1 MQAALNMLKS
11 DSKPVSQRD
20 ISESGEQQFIE
31 RDIANHIFG
40 NSPTLLALCLTVI
53 GLIKIYASL
62 QRITTLA
69 DNLLFISVAA
79 FLVATVF
86 SYMALRSRSRKRRQM
101 FGDIA
106 DWAFMSGLGLTTFV
120 ALFITFTLVG

>member
-1 MQAALNMLKS
+1 MLKS
-11 DSKPVSQRD
+11 QAKPLIRH
-20 ISESGEQQFIE
+20 EAEENGEQQVLE
-31 RDIANHIFG
+31 RDLANHIFA

-69 DNLLFISVAA
+69 DNILLFSVAA
-79 FLVATVF
+79 FLVATIC
-86 SYMALRSRSRKRRQM
+86 SYMALRSRTRKRRKL

-106 DWAFMSGLGLTTFV
+106 DWTFMSGLCLASFV
-120 ALFITFTLVG
+120 ALFVTFSLVG

>member
-1 MQAALNMLKS
+1 MLKS
-11 DSKPVSQRD
+11 DRKLTTRRD
-20 ISESGEQQFIE
+20 MNENGEQQLIE
-31 RDIANHIFG
+31 RDIASHVFG

-79 FLVATVF
+79 FLVATIS
-86 SYMALRSRSRKRRQM
+86 SYMALRCRTQKRRRV

-106 DWAFMSGLGLTTFV
+106 DWAFISGLCVTMFV

>member
-1 MQAALNMLKS
+1 MLKS
-11 DSKPVSQRD
+11 ESKPVTHSDVNENGRQQLIDRD
-20 ISESGEQQFIE
+20 ITG
-31 RDIANHIFG
+31 HIFG

-79 FLVATVF
+79 FLVATIF
-86 SYMALRSRSRKRRQM
+86 SYMALRSKTRNHRKVY
-101 FGDIA
+101 GNVA
-106 DWAFMSGLGLTTFV
+106 DWAFMSGLCLATFV
-120 ALFITFTLVG
+120 ALFVTFALVG

>member
-1 MQAALNMLKS
+1 MLKS
-11 DSKPVSQRD
+11 EPKPVIQSD
-20 ISESGEQQFIE
+20 VNESGREQRAE
-31 RDIANHIFG
+31 RDIASHVFG

-79 FLVATVF
+79 FLVATIF
-86 SYMALRSRSRKRRQM
+86 SYMGLRSKTRNHRRI

-106 DWAFMSGLGLTTFV
+106 DWAFMSGLCLTTFV

>member
-1 MQAALNMLKS
+1 MLKS
-11 DSKPVSQRD
+11 DHVIQSDAK
-20 ISESGEQQFIE
+20 ESGEQISE
-31 RDIANHIFG
+31 RDIANHIFA

-69 DNLLFISVAA
+69 DNILLISVAA

-86 SYMALRSRSRKRRQM
+86 SYMALRSRTRKHRKR

-106 DWAFMSGLGLTTFV
+106 DWAFMSGLGLATFV
-120 ALFITFTLVG
+120 ALFVTFSLVG

>member
-1 MQAALNMLKS
+1 MLKS
-11 DSKPVSQRD
+11 NSQPVQSDVR
-20 ISESGEQQFIE
+20 ESGQQQSAE
-31 RDIANHIFG
+31 RDIASHIFA

-69 DNLLFISVAA
+69 DNMLLFSVAA

-86 SYMALRSRSRKRRQM
+86 SYMCLRSKAQRNRRI
-101 FGDIA
+101 FGDVA
-106 DWAFMSGLGLTTFV
+106 DWAFMSGLCLATFV
-120 ALFITFTLVG
+120 ALFITFSLVG

>member
-1 MQAALNMLKS
+1 MN
-11 DSKPVSQRD
+11 
-20 ISESGEQQFIE
+20 ENGELQVIE
-31 RDIANHIFG
+31 RDIASHIFG

-53 GLIKIYASL
+53 GLIKIYTSL

-69 DNLLFISVAA
+69 DNILFISVAA
-79 FLVATVF
+79 FLVATIS
-86 SYMALRSRSRKRRQM
+86 SYLALRSRTRHRRRI

-106 DWAFMSGLGLTTFV
+106 DWAFISGLCLTTFV

>member
-1 MQAALNMLKS
+1 MLTAHNMLKS
-11 DSKPVSQRD
+11 DPKSVRQRD
-20 ISESGEQQFIE
+20 TNESGEQQFAE

-69 DNLLFISVAA
+69 DNLLFISVAG

-86 SYMALRSRSRKRRQM
+86 SYMALRSRTRKHRQI
-101 FGDIA
+101 FGEIA
-106 DWAFMSGLGLTTFV
+106 DWAFMSGLCLATFV
-120 ALFITFTLVG
+120 ALFITFALVG

>member
-1 MQAALNMLKS
+1 MLKS
-11 DSKPVSQRD
+11 DRNAITPGDRN
-20 ISESGEQQFIE
+20 ESGEQQFAE
-31 RDIANHIFG
+31 RDIASHIFG

-86 SYMALRSRSRKRRQM
+86 SYLALRSKTRKRRRV
-101 FGDIA
+101 FGNVA
-106 DWAFMSGLGLTTFV
+106 DWAFMSGLCLTTFV